1 MSAMRSIIATTTMLL
16 LIVIPIVA
24 TTGAASDT
32 NTTTT
37 IQLVSMERAV
47 SVLNTVNDTI
57 LFVDVQI
64 AIAERARLSVVD
76 AVAQLSSAR
85 VTLKDARLAFDGG
98 DYVGAVDMA
107 SQASTK
113 AQHALVL
120 VPQPPPQVA
129 QASGMNFQ
137 QAKSMLESANG
148 TILFVDE
155 SIAEAE
161 KARKNVIAP
170 VEKLA
175 EARGLFRQASSAF
188 NEGNYQSS
196 YKSSSEA
203 MTLAQESL
211 AVLSQAPPP
220 TSFINPK
227 NLTIMAG
234 ALLLILLVVYFRIKS
249 GELRATS
256 TQYVSSPPP
265 MLRPLYYYPTSYQYQ
280 NRPSATQY
288 HYQPQSGPVL
298 YPSRQYS
305 PVPPVT
311 TAAVAAGTLQ
321 QYQAKKVVP
330 GQGQAR

>member
-1 MSAMRSIIATTTMLL
+1 MRSIIATTTMML

-24 TTGAASDT
+24 TISAASDA
-32 NTTTT
+32 NTT

-64 AIAERARLSVVD
+64 AIAEHARLGVVD
-76 AVAQLSSAR
+76 AVARLSSAR

-129 QASGMNFQ
+129 QTSGMTFQ

-161 KARKNVIAP
+161 KARKNVITP

-220 TSFINPK
+220 ASFINPK
-227 NLTIMAG
+227 NLAIMAG
-234 ALLLILLVVYFRIKS
+234 ALLLIFLVVYFRIKS
-249 GELRATS
+249 GGGMHS
-256 TQYVSSPPP
+256 TQYAPPP
-265 MLRPLYYYPTSYQYQ
+265 MLMPRYYYPTYQQQYQ
-280 NRPSATQY
+280 NRPPPAPQQY
-288 HYQPQSGPVL
+288 HYQPPGGPQAL

-311 TAAVAAGTLQ
+311 TAAVAAATQQ

>member
-1 MSAMRSIIATTTMLL
+1 MSAMRSIIATTTIMLL
-16 LIVIPIVA
+16 LIVIPLVA
-24 TTGAASDT
+24 TTGAASDA
-32 NTTTT
+32 NTTT

-57 LFVDVQI
+57 MFVDVQI
-64 AIAERARLSVVD
+64 AIAEQARLGVVD
-76 AVAQLSSAR
+76 AVARLSSAR
-85 VTLKDARLAFDGG
+85 ITLRDARIAFDGG

-120 VPQPPPQVA
+120 VPQPPAPA
-129 QASGMNFQ
+129 QTSGMTFQ
-137 QAKSMLESANG
+137 QAKSMLESSNG

-155 SIAEAE
+155 NIAEAE
-161 KARKNVIAP
+161 KARKNVITP

-196 YKSSSEA
+196 YKFSSEA

-220 TSFINPK
+220 ANFINPR
-227 NLTIMAG
+227 NLAIMAG
-234 ALLLILLVVYFRIKS
+234 ALLLILLVVYFRVKS
-249 GELRATS
+249 GYAPP
-256 TQYVSSPPP
+256 QSPT
-265 MLRPLYYYPTSYQYQ
+265 MLRPRYYYPTPYQYQ
-280 NRPSATQY
+280 NRPPAPQQY
-288 HYQPQSGPVL
+288 HYPPPGGPAL

-311 TAAVAAGTLQ
+311 TAIAGGTQ
-321 QYQAKKVVP
+321 QQDQAKKAVP

>member
-1 MSAMRSIIATTTMLL
+1 MSAMRSIIATTMML
-16 LIVIPIVA
+16 LIVIPVVA
-24 TTGAASDT
+24 TISAASDA
-32 NTTTT
+32 NTTT
-37 IQLVSMERAV
+37 IQLVSMERAA

-64 AIAERARLSVVD
+64 AIAERARLNVVD

-85 VTLKDARLAFDGG
+85 LTLKDARLAFDGG

-120 VPQPPPQVA
+120 VPQPPAPA
-129 QASGMNFQ
+129 QTSGMTFQ
-137 QAKSMLESANG
+137 QAKSMLESSNG

-155 SIAEAE
+155 NIAEAE
-161 KARKNVIAP
+161 KARKNVITP

-188 NEGNYQSS
+188 NEGNYHSS
-196 YKSSSEA
+196 YKFSSEA

-220 TSFINPK
+220 ASFINPK
-227 NLTIMAG
+227 NLAIMAG
-234 ALLLILLVVYFRIKS
+234 ALFLIILVVYFRIKS
-249 GELRATS
+249 GARGSS
-256 TQYVSSPPP
+256 TQYAPHPPP
-265 MLRPLYYYPTSYQYQ
+265 MLRPLYYYPPTYHQQQQQYQ
-280 NRPSATQY
+280 GRPPATQY
-288 HYQPQSGPVL
+288 HYQPQGGPVL

-311 TAAVAAGTLQ
+311 TAIAGTQQ
-321 QYQAKKVVP
+321 QYQAKKVVA